1 MNLASQTCAHCNFEN
16 PRGFRACAACGVPLA
31 SAPRRTGRY
40 LEAQSDR
47 TMVSRLP
54 ATFDAGSAPA
64 VPDSE
69 ETELEEDD
77 LETHSSAVE
86 EVEPPMVGREEISVI
101 LRTAIET
108 ASVQQRATLVALEG
122 EAGSGRTRLLFHA
135 AELAARSHPRARILY
150 GACRDGDGANA
161 PFTRILLE
169 RFGVTPSS
177 SPSVVRAQIAMF
189 VAEGLQSADALTIG
203 ETSHLLGHLS
213 GVPFPDSPFLV
224 GLGDRPDELRRRQ
237 CAALKRLFEG
247 DARQRPT
254 LLLLD
259 QMHLADEAAWGL
271 VEVIASCEAPVTI
284 VAAGEAPVAE
294 RAGRIEAKGG
304 VVAGPIGPLS
314 EADVASML
322 HVILPA
328 LAETPEPVVAA
339 LTHRSRGN
347 PSALRELVFALV
359 EAGVFLKSERGLVPD
374 LARLEGGDLPVNL
387 EDAIRARLA
396 RLDDLER
403 ATIDR
408 ASVLGD
414 VVADRGIFAMMRSER
429 PAPEASPDPLALW
442 PNDDDEQA
450 LAHALLRLEEKGFL
464 EPLEGGMPGMREF
477 RFVHAETRRFVY
489 AHLTDAERLSR
500 HAIVAHW
507 ITISLDTDREG
518 VAALAAPHLEKA
530 GMPVRA
536 GRAYLMAAKQELG
549 LAHTQIALR
558 HAERALELI
567 ADNELS
573 RRLEAWHVQGSA
585 LTTLGRYDEALLA
598 FGKLLEASF
607 RFGARGKG
615 GAALNRIA
623 RVYRARGEDE
633 RARQVLLR
641 ALSLF
646 RAAADVRGVAASLDD
661 LAQTETLR
669 GDLEAAAQ
677 AAGEALH
684 LRRENGDVR
693 GEAVSLTNVGR
704 IQHARGELDAAAQ
717 AFEMALELRQRVGDR
732 AGVAE
737 SLNAVALIA
746 FERGEGERAEN
757 AWREALGESRTIGDR
772 RTQSF
777 ILNNLGEALSSMG
790 RTEEARVLL
799 VEARAHALESGD
811 KRVLAEAERNLG
823 LIALKLEEDDAESI
837 LARALTLATEYGA
850 KVSIAHANHA
860 LGMLR
865 SRTLFDGAGQADRR
879 AEEAF
884 LLAIDDFREIGNEK
898 EAARVLADLG
908 RHLLE
913 RGDTEGAKERLRE
926 ARALMRRIGL
936 PEIEKVDATL
946 ASLG

>member
-1 MNLASQTCAHCNFEN
+1 MNLASQTCAHCQFEN
-16 PRGFRACAACGVPLA
+16 PRGFRACAACGMPLGT
-31 SAPRRTGRY
+31 APRRTGRY

-47 TMVSRLP
+47 TMVSRLS
-54 ATFDAGSAPA
+54 FDPNA

-69 ETELEEDD
+69 ETELEEEDI
-77 LETHSSAVE
+77 ESGAPAE
-86 EVEPPMVGREEISVI
+86 EVEPPMVGREEISLI

-108 ASVQQRATLVALEG
+108 AAQQQRATLVALEG

-135 AELAARSHPRARILY
+135 AELAARSNPSARILY

-203 ETSHLLGHLS
+203 ETAHLLGHLS

-224 GLGDRPDELRRRQ
+224 GLEERPDELRRRQ

-259 QMHLADEAAWGL
+259 QMHLAEDAAWGL
-271 VEVIASCEAPVTI
+271 VEVIASSEAAVTVVI
-284 VAAGEAPVAE
+284 AGEAPVAE

-328 LAETPEPVVAA
+328 LTETPEPVVAA

-429 PAPEASPDPLALW
+429 PAPVPTGDPLDLW

-450 LAHALLRLEEKGFL
+450 LAHALLRLEAKGFL
-464 EPLEGGMPGMREF
+464 EPLEGGTMPGIREF

-489 AHLTDAERLSR
+489 AHLGEAQRVAR
-500 HAIVAHW
+500 HAVVAHW
-507 ITISLDTDREG
+507 ITTSLDIEREG

-536 GRAYLMAAKQELG
+536 GRAYLMAAKQELQ

-567 ADNELS
+567 AENELS

-585 LTTLGRYDEALLA
+585 LTTLGRYDEALVA

-633 RARQVLLR
+633 RARKVLLR
-641 ALSLF
+641 ALALF
-646 RAAADVRGVAASLDD
+646 RAAGDVRGVASSLDD

-677 AAGEALH
+677 AAGEALS

-704 IQHARGELDAAAQ
+704 IQHARGELEAAAQ
-717 AFEMALELRQRVGDR
+717 AFDMALDLRQRVGDR

-746 FERGEGERAEN
+746 YERGQTERAEN
-757 AWREALGESRTIGDR
+757 AWREALVEARTIGDR
-772 RTQSF
+772 RTQTF
-777 ILNNLGEALSSMG
+777 ILNNLGEALSSVG

-823 LIALKLEEDDAESI
+823 LIALKLEEDDAEPI
-837 LARALTLATEYGA
+837 LARALVLATEYGA
-850 KVSIAHANHA
+850 KASIAHANHA

-865 SRTLFDGAGQADRR
+865 SKTLFDGEGQADRR

-898 EAARVLADLG
+898 DAARVLADLG

-913 RGDTEGAKERLRE
+913 RGDLEGAKERLRE

>member
-1 MNLASQTCAHCNFEN
+1 MNLASQTCAHCQFEN
-16 PRGFRACAACGVPLA
+16 PRGFRACAACGMPLG
-31 SAPRRTGRY
+31 SAPRRTGQY
-40 LEAQSDR
+40 LEAQADR
-47 TMVSRLP
+47 TMVSRAP
-54 ATFDAGSAPA
+54 GAFDPHQE
-64 VPDSE
+64 PE
-69 ETELEEDD
+69 ETELGEDD
-77 LETHSSAVE
+77 IESESHAGTE
-86 EVEPPMVGREEISVI
+86 EVEPPLVGREEISLI

-108 ASVQQRATLVALEG
+108 AAAQSKATLVALEG

-135 AELAARSHPRARILY
+135 AELAARSNPGARILY
-150 GACRDGDGANA
+150 GASRDGDGANA

-203 ETSHLLGHLS
+203 ETTHLLGALS
-213 GVPFPDSPFLV
+213 GVPFPDSPFLA

-237 CAALKRLFEG
+237 SAALKRLFEG

-259 QMHLADEAAWGL
+259 QMHLAEDGAWQL
-271 VEVIASCEAPVTI
+271 VEVLASCEAPLTI
-284 VAAGEAPVAE
+284 VIAGEQPIAE
-294 RAGRIEAKGG
+294 RTGKIEAKGG

-328 LAETPEPVVAA
+328 LASTPEPVVAA

-359 EAGVFLKSERGLVPD
+359 EAGVFLKGDHGLVPD
-374 LARLEGGDLPVNL
+374 LARLEGGDLPIDL

-429 PAPEASPDPLALW
+429 PATPPSDDPLKIW
-442 PNDDDEQA
+442 PDDDDE
-450 LAHALLRLEEKGFL
+450 HALSHALTRLEEKGFL
-464 EPLEGGMPGMREF
+464 EPIESALPGNREY
-477 RFVHAETRRFVY
+477 RFVHGETRRFVY
-489 AHLTDAERLSR
+489 AHLPEAQRLSR
-500 HAIVAHW
+500 HATCAHW
-507 ITISLDTDREG
+507 ITTSLDIEREG

-530 GMPVRA
+530 GMTVRA
-536 GRAYLMAAKQELG
+536 GRAYLMASKQDLALG
-549 LAHTQIALR
+549 NTPIALR
-558 HAERALELI
+558 HAEQAVALI
-567 ADNELS
+567 ADDELS

-585 LTTLGRYDEALLA
+585 LTTLGRYDDALAA
-598 FGKLLEASF
+598 FGKILEASF

-623 RVYRARGEDE
+623 RIYRARGEDASA
-633 RARQVLLR
+633 RAVLLR
-641 ALSLF
+641 ALELF
-646 RAAADVRGVAASLDD
+646 RAAGDVRGIAASLDD
-661 LAQTETLR
+661 LSQTETLL
-669 GDLEAAAQ
+669 GNLEGAGQ
-677 AAGEALH
+677 AASEALH
-684 LRRENGDVR
+684 LRREHGDAR
-693 GEAVSLTNVGR
+693 GEAVSLTNIGR
-704 IQHARGELDAAAQ
+704 IQHARGELEASAQ
-717 AFEMALELRQRVGDR
+717 AFEMALSLRQQVGDR

-746 FERGEGERAEN
+746 FERGDNERAEN
-757 AWREALGESRTIGDR
+757 AWREALIEARAIGDR
-772 RTQSF
+772 RTQTF
-777 ILNNLGEALSSMG
+777 ILNNLGEALSSEG

-799 VEARAHALESGD
+799 VEARAHAHESGD
-811 KRVLAEAERNLG
+811 KRGMAEVERNLG
-823 LIALKLEEDDAESI
+823 LVALKLEEDDAEQI
-837 LARALTLATEYGA
+837 LLRALALANEYGA
-850 KVSIAHANHA
+850 KASIAQAHRA
-860 LGMLR
+860 LGLMR
-865 SRTLFDGAGQADRR
+865 SRTLFDADGAADRR
-879 AEEAF
+879 AEESF
-884 LLAIDDFREIGNEK
+884 LLAIDEFREIGSEK

-946 ASLG
+946 ASIGS